1 MPTGSRFLFSIKS
14 NSDLMRA
21 MFSVEPNY
29 MVMFVTARCN
39 ARCPMCFYWKE
50 SESADARSELKLEEH
65 EKISKSLNHL
75 HYLSIGGGEPFIRK
89 DLPQIVEAYYK
100 NSRTR
105 IVTVATNGSLP
116 ERVRE
121 YIDHMVE
128 HCPDIQ
134 MRIQVS
140 IDNLYEKHNE
150 SRGMKG
156 LFDKVLDTCRVIGEM
171 KASGVPVMFSVGTV
185 MTPVNSND
193 LRGLRRFLDDNV
205 AYDDLSLIYPRGN
218 ARDSSFKDVNLEEY
232 REAKKAFESIPTTSG
247 SFARIYQVIDREA
260 KRGIESYLKEGEPG
274 YPWTCVAGKKM
285 ITLTERGMLTPCEML
300 YQIKPEIDSDLG
312 NVRDYNYDILKMLVL
327 DKAIKLR
334 KYIENTH
341 CSCSYECAALCNVVF
356 AKKQWLKI
364 LKETLI
370 H

>member
-1 MPTGSRFLFSIKS
+1 MSG
-14 NSDLMRA
+14 
-21 MFSVEPNY
+21 EPNY
-29 MVMFVTARCN
+29 VVMFVTAICN

-50 SESADARSELKLEEH
+50 SESADAKLELRLAEH
-65 EKISKSLNHL
+65 IEISKNLNHL

-89 DLPQIVEAYYK
+89 DLPEIVEAFYK

-116 ERVRE
+116 ERVRA
-121 YIDHMVE
+121 YIDHLVE

-140 IDNLYEKHNE
+140 IDNLYGKHDE
-150 SRGMKG
+150 SRGVKG
-156 LFDKVLDTCRVIGEM
+156 LFDKVLETCRVIGE
-171 KASGVPVMFSVGTV
+171 KKEAGAPLMFSVGTV
-185 MTPVNSND
+185 MTPMNRND
-193 LRGLRRFLDDNV
+193 LRELHRFLDDNV
-205 AYDDLSLIYPRGN
+205 TYDDLSLIYPRGN
-218 ARDSSFKDVNLEEY
+218 TRDSSFKDVSIEEY

-247 SFARIYQVIDREA
+247 SFARIYQTIDREA

-300 YQIKPEIDSDLG
+300 YQLKPEIDSDIG
-312 NVRDYNYDILKMLVL
+312 NVRDCNYDILNMLVS
-327 DKAIKLR
+327 DKAKKLR
-334 KYIENTH
+334 RHIKETH

-356 AKKQWLKI
+356 NKKQWPK
-364 LKETLI
+364 LI
-370 H
+370 KKVLIT